1 MSCKVKYIENNYRA
15 DHPILAD
22 RLTDIYHS
30 VWKSITKSN
39 LFRKYGEGN
48 TATYLFSPAGTGQNK
63 KQLELISKINK
74 EFNAPEGKSLVR
86 SKLTVA
92 GNNSKV
98 EVDVNPLA
106 QQEWEKI
113 ATQGTLF
120 QKPTD
125 TVSSKAS
132 PKTIAMVKDFLTRIG
147 VDVKQMDKVVVNGV
161 KVDANGAALITQKL
175 VQVVEG
181 KEEVALTEEAMH
193 FAVEIIQQLD
203 PKLFNKLLKEI
214 NSYNILNDVFREYG
228 SDPNYQTA
236 DGKPDV
242 LKLKKEAIAK
252 VLTETV
258 INKNEG
264 LTEKPELIAKA
275 ESWWQTIVNALKSL
289 FQKSGFDQAAMQ
301 VLSGEFVGTVD
312 ELRDS
317 ENDVYLQKDK
327 QQQIYDSI
335 MDLKAKV
342 VKKDDGYYVDGVKV
356 LRRVTDLVSDWYDRR
371 FKAND
376 LTKSEF
382 AKAVDDLKAEKG
394 TAGHK
399 DIEHAFEVFV
409 DADGFLRTEPLNDDG
424 YVSKL
429 DPNDRT
435 MYEMLKVNLKERLN
449 SFPKENGGT
458 RFMSEAIVY
467 DPKRDLAGT
476 IDFLAIE
483 PDGKTNILDWKFMDL
498 NVDKYEDIPWYK
510 VNAWRLQMEQY
521 KAILQNVYNIN
532 AQDFKQTRMIPI
544 KAFYSQGNAKTGEL
558 PKLQSI
564 KIGDVSVQAIQDD
577 YLIPVGLEGE
587 KTGNKKIDALIEK
600 LNAVYKQISEKK
612 ALPSE
617 KLSKAE
623 QLNALFTA
631 IRQLQMK
638 GNVKPLLYQAK
649 VLNKQIKTTIDNY
662 NANWAGKDPKSFSEA
677 DMNAFQEEI
686 ETAQDALDMYT
697 KLDSELR
704 FLFTGDLSEED
715 KKIKEELRDTA
726 DDARDLQNDLNTVAE
741 EFADK
746 IIAGSVDVDN
756 LLSPEKIIK
765 GITRFFSST
774 TTLQLKGVEV
784 LFNKANKAFG
794 LASMDTLTET
804 KKLQALKEAYDKLA
818 TSKGLTIKNYFDLI
832 KKKDSNELIDEFNP
846 EFYKELRTRINDKDY
861 AWIRENVDAQEF
873 KKSLDEKLEEE
884 YKRID
889 DKARIGTDEEINSAI
904 VREKNDAKRKYD
916 ASTSESIGWL
926 QYDFVKKFP
935 DRSKWESNEWKELHK
950 PDNKAALDFY
960 NYIVEKNNEYK
971 EIGYINKAEARTFLP
986 YVRKGLMEKI
996 IFGGNISL
1004 GEQFFRSISIDE
1016 GDVGF
1021 GKVNPLTGKPIDTI
1035 PTYFTREIEGEV
1047 STDLFRTMALY
1058 NEMAIKYKYLSNI
1071 EAQARALVRV
1081 ERNKKAI
1088 ATSVFGKTEYKDGV
1102 LQYTPD
1108 NNENTKLVEDMVKA
1122 IVYGQK
1128 YLQSDSFDQLLGKF
1142 GKFGE
1147 KINSK
1152 IGYKLFPENLEGRQV
1167 SINKVIDQLNNTFQ
1181 LKALGLNILSA
1192 TSNLFGG
1199 TAQSIINSGK
1209 YFTADEFVGTELWLA
1224 TGKMNGEDKKMMIG
1238 ALEYFLPLTDNYNK
1252 EIAKKLSL
1260 SKLSQENIQE
1270 FLMVLM
1276 RNSDLHVQ
1284 TVNFFSFLKNSIV
1297 EDGKVVNAR
1306 EFLRATPE
1314 YANRY
1319 QGTAEQ
1325 RKALEQKF
1333 EEDVKKLVE
1342 EKGVLK
1348 LGSVVNNEFVIPGV
1362 DRKSDSVLDVRRKV
1376 QSLTKDAL
1384 GSLSEDDVRLINM
1397 SIYGKSFMMF
1407 KNWIPRLVD
1416 VRAGNLKYNSA
1427 SDAYEWGRM
1436 RMVFRVMS
1444 EDVLGSLTNLTNS
1457 LRANDK
1463 GVEFMRTLFEKKKAD
1478 YEKETGKELKMT
1490 EAEFMDLVRKNIK
1503 SQMVDVIFMLTLY
1516 GLFLGLK
1523 ANAPDDDED
1532 VRVKNQYK
1540 FLLKASDKLKDEIM
1554 YFYDPTSI
1562 TNLVSTGIFPSI
1574 GHITN
1579 YKTLVKNF
1587 MTENYAIAV
1596 GDEKLQEKNYVVK
1609 YLLRSFPV
1617 TSQAQGMLPM
1627 FFPDLAKDLGIKAQ
1641 SQSGFL
1647 R

>member
-15 DHPILAD
+15 EHPILAD

-30 VWKSITKSN
+30 VWKNITKSN
-39 LFRKYGEGN
+39 LFRKYGSGN

-63 KQLELISKINK
+63 KQLELINKINK

-92 GNNSKV
+92 GSNSKV

-113 ATQGTLF
+113 AVQGTLF

-132 PKTIAMVKDFLTRIG
+132 PKTLAMVRDFLTRIG
-147 VDVKQMDKVVVNGV
+147 VDVKKMDQIVVNGV

-175 VQVVEG
+175 VQVVED
-181 KEEVALTEEAMH
+181 KEDVALTEEAMH

-214 NSYNILNDVFREYG
+214 NSYNMLTEVFREYG

-275 ESWWQTIVNALKSL
+275 ESWWETIINALKSI

-312 ELRDS
+312 ELRAS

-327 QQQIYDSI
+327 QQQVYDSI
-335 MDLKAKV
+335 KDLQAKI
-342 VKKDDGYYVDGVKV
+342 VKDDDGYYVNGQKV
-356 LRRVTDLVSDWYDRR
+356 LTRVTDLVSSWYDRR

-399 DIEHAFEVFV
+399 DIEHAFELFV
-409 DADGFLRTEPLNDDG
+409 DADGFLRTDPLDDSG
-424 YVSKL
+424 YVSLL

-435 MYEMLKVNLKERLN
+435 MYEILKVNLKERLN
-449 SFPKENGGT
+449 SFPAGT
-458 RFMSEAIVY
+458 RFMSEAMVY
-467 DPKRDLAGT
+467 DAKRNLAGT

-498 NVDKYEDIPWYK
+498 NVDKYEDVPWYK
-510 VNAWRLQMEQY
+510 VNAWRVQMEQY
-521 KAILQNVYNIN
+521 KAILENVYNVSP
-532 AQDFKQTRMIPI
+532 QDFKQTRMIPI
-544 KAFYSQGNAKTGEL
+544 KAFYSQGNPKTGQL

-564 KIGDVSVQAIQDD
+564 KIGDVNVQAIQDD

-600 LNAVYKQISEKK
+600 LNSVYKQISEKK

-638 GNVKPLLYQAK
+638 SNVKPLLYQAK

-662 NANWAGKDPKSFSEA
+662 NTKWAGKDPKSFSEKE
-677 DMNAFQEEI
+677 MNTFQEEI

-715 KKIKEELRDTA
+715 KKLREELRDTA
-726 DDARDLQNDLNTVAE
+726 DDARDLHSDLNTVAE
-741 EFADK
+741 EFADT
-746 IIAGSVDVDN
+746 IIAASANVDN

-774 TTLQLKGVEV
+774 STIQLKGVQV

-804 KKLQALKEAYDKLA
+804 KKLQDYKEAYDKLA
-818 TSKGLTIKNYFDLI
+818 ASKGLTIKNYFDLI
-832 KKKDSNELIDEFNP
+832 KKKDSNELIDEFDP
-846 EFYKELRTRINDKDY
+846 KFYKELRTKINDRDY
-861 AWIRENVDAQEF
+861 TWIKANVDEQEL
-873 KKSLDEKLEEE
+873 KKFLDEKLEEE

-889 DKARIGTDEEINSAI
+889 DKARVGTDEEINSAI
-904 VREKNDAKRKYD
+904 VREKNDAKRKFD
-916 ASTSESIGWL
+916 ITSADSLGWL
-926 QYDFVKKFP
+926 QYDLVKKFP
-935 DRSKWESNEWKELHK
+935 DRSKWESNEWKELYK
-950 PDNKAALDFY
+950 PENKAALDFY
-960 NYIVEKNNEYK
+960 NYIIEKNKEYQ

-986 YVRKGLMEKI
+986 YVRKGLMEKL

-1016 GDVGF
+1016 GDIGY

-1035 PTYFTREIEGEV
+1035 PTYFTREIEGEI

-1108 NNENTKLVEDMVKA
+1108 NNENAKLVEDMVKA
-1122 IVYGQK
+1122 IIYGQK

-1147 KINSK
+1147 KINKK
-1152 IGYKLFPENLEGRQV
+1152 IGYNLFPENLEGRQI

-1181 LKALGLNILSA
+1181 LKALGLNVLSA

-1209 YFTADEFVGTELWLA
+1209 YFTADEFLGTELWLA
-1224 TGKMNGEDKKMMIG
+1224 AGKMNGEDKKLMIG

-1276 RNSDLHVQ
+1276 RNSDLHIQ

-1297 EDGKVVNAR
+1297 EDGKIVNAR

-1325 RKALEQKF
+1325 RKALEKKF

-1348 LGSVVNNEFVIPGV
+1348 LGSVVDNEFVIPGV
-1362 DRKSDSVLDVRRKV
+1362 DRKSDSVIDLRKKV

-1384 GSLSEDDVRLINM
+1384 GSLSADDVRLINM

-1457 LRANDK
+1457 LKANEK

-1478 YEKETGKELKMT
+1478 YEKETGKQLKMT

-1540 FLLKASDKLKDEIM
+1540 FLLKASDKLKDEIL

-1574 GHITN
+1574 SHITN

-1587 MTENYAIAV
+1587 LTENYAIAV
-1596 GDEKLQEKNYVVK
+1596 GDEELQEKTYVIK

-1627 FFPDLAKDLGIKAQ
+1627 FFPDVAKDLGIKAQ

>member
-1 MSCKVKYIENNYRA
+1 
-15 DHPILAD
+15 
-22 RLTDIYHS
+22 
-30 VWKSITKSN
+30 
-39 LFRKYGEGN
+39 
-48 TATYLFSPAGTGQNK
+48 
-63 KQLELISKINK
+63 
-74 EFNAPEGKSLVR
+74 
-86 SKLTVA
+86 
-92 GNNSKV
+92 
-98 EVDVNPLA
+98 
-106 QQEWEKI
+106 
-113 ATQGTLF
+113 
-120 QKPTD
+120 
-125 TVSSKAS
+125 
-132 PKTIAMVKDFLTRIG
+132 
-147 VDVKQMDKVVVNGV
+147 
-161 KVDANGAALITQKL
+161 
-175 VQVVEG
+175 
-181 KEEVALTEEAMH
+181 
-193 FAVEIIQQLD
+193 
-203 PKLFNKLLKEI
+203 
-214 NSYNILNDVFREYG
+214 
-228 SDPNYQTA
+228 
-236 DGKPDV
+236 
-242 LKLKKEAIAK
+242 
-252 VLTETV
+252 
-258 INKNEG
+258 
-264 LTEKPELIAKA
+264 
-275 ESWWQTIVNALKSL
+275 
-289 FQKSGFDQAAMQ
+289 MQ

-335 MDLKAKV
+335 KDLQAKV

-371 FKAND
+371 FKANE

-394 TAGHK
+394 TAGHA
-399 DIEHAFEVFV
+399 DIEHAFELFV
-409 DADGFLRTEPLNDDG
+409 DADGFLRPEPLNDDG
-424 YVSKL
+424 YVSQL

-435 MYEMLKVNLKERLN
+435 MYETLKANLKERLN

-458 RFMSEAIVY
+458 RFMAEAIVY
-467 DPKRDLAGT
+467 DPKRNLAGT

-889 DKARIGTDEEINSAI
+889 DKARVGTDEEINSAI

-926 QYDFVKKFP
+926 QYDLVKKFP

-986 YVRKGLMEKI
+986 YVRKG
-996 IFGGNISL
+996 
-1004 GEQFFRSISIDE
+1004 
-1016 GDVGF
+1016 
-1021 GKVNPLTGKPIDTI
+1021 
-1035 PTYFTREIEGEV
+1035 
-1047 STDLFRTMALY
+1047 
-1058 NEMAIKYKYLSNI
+1058 
-1071 EAQARALVRV
+1071 
-1081 ERNKKAI
+1081 
-1088 ATSVFGKTEYKDGV
+1088 
-1102 LQYTPD
+1102 
-1108 NNENTKLVEDMVKA
+1108 
-1122 IVYGQK
+1122 
-1128 YLQSDSFDQLLGKF
+1128 
-1142 GKFGE
+1142 
-1147 KINSK
+1147 
-1152 IGYKLFPENLEGRQV
+1152 
-1167 SINKVIDQLNNTFQ
+1167 
-1181 LKALGLNILSA
+1181 
-1192 TSNLFGG
+1192 
-1199 TAQSIINSGK
+1199 
-1209 YFTADEFVGTELWLA
+1209 
-1224 TGKMNGEDKKMMIG
+1224 
-1238 ALEYFLPLTDNYNK
+1238 
-1252 EIAKKLSL
+1252 
-1260 SKLSQENIQE
+1260 
-1270 FLMVLM
+1270 
-1276 RNSDLHVQ
+1276 
-1284 TVNFFSFLKNSIV
+1284 
-1297 EDGKVVNAR
+1297 
-1306 EFLRATPE
+1306 
-1314 YANRY
+1314 
-1319 QGTAEQ
+1319 
-1325 RKALEQKF
+1325 
-1333 EEDVKKLVE
+1333 
-1342 EKGVLK
+1342 
-1348 LGSVVNNEFVIPGV
+1348 
-1362 DRKSDSVLDVRRKV
+1362 
-1376 QSLTKDAL
+1376 
-1384 GSLSEDDVRLINM
+1384 
-1397 SIYGKSFMMF
+1397 
-1407 KNWIPRLVD
+1407 
-1416 VRAGNLKYNSA
+1416 
-1427 SDAYEWGRM
+1427 
-1436 RMVFRVMS
+1436 
-1444 EDVLGSLTNLTNS
+1444 
-1457 LRANDK
+1457 
-1463 GVEFMRTLFEKKKAD
+1463 
-1478 YEKETGKELKMT
+1478 
-1490 EAEFMDLVRKNIK
+1490 
-1503 SQMVDVIFMLTLY
+1503 
-1516 GLFLGLK
+1516 
-1523 ANAPDDDED
+1523 
-1532 VRVKNQYK
+1532 
-1540 FLLKASDKLKDEIM
+1540 
-1554 YFYDPTSI
+1554 
-1562 TNLVSTGIFPSI
+1562 
-1574 GHITN
+1574 
-1579 YKTLVKNF
+1579 
-1587 MTENYAIAV
+1587 
-1596 GDEKLQEKNYVVK
+1596 
-1609 YLLRSFPV
+1609 
-1617 TSQAQGMLPM
+1617 
-1627 FFPDLAKDLGIKAQ
+1627 
-1641 SQSGFL
+1641 
-1647 R
+1647 

>member
-63 KQLELISKINK
+63 KQLELINKINK

-113 ATQGTLF
+113 AVQGTLF

-236 DGKPDV
+236 DGKPDI

-498 NVDKYEDIPWYK
+498 NVDKYDDIPWYK

-521 KAILQNVYNIN
+521 KAILQNTYNVSP
-532 AQDFKQTRMIPI
+532 QDFKQTRMIPI
-544 KAFYSQGNAKTGEL
+544 KAFYSQGNAKTGDL

-564 KIGDVSVQAIQDD
+564 KIGDVSVKAIQDD

-677 DMNAFQEEI
+677 DMNVFQEEI

-726 DDARDLQNDLNTVAE
+726 DDARDLQSDLNTVAE
-741 EFADK
+741 EFADT
-746 IIAGSVDVDN
+746 IIAGSVEVDN

-784 LFNKANKAFG
+784 LFKKANKAFG

-804 KKLQALKEAYDKLA
+804 KRLQDLKEAYDKLA
-818 TSKGLTIKNYFDLI
+818 ASKGLTIKNYFDLI
-832 KKKDSNELIDEFNP
+832 KKKDSNELIDEFDSK
-846 EFYKELRTRINDKDY
+846 FYKELRTKINDKDY

-873 KKSLDEKLEEE
+873 KKFLDEKLEEE

-926 QYDFVKKFP
+926 QYDLVKKFP

-960 NYIVEKNNEYK
+960 NYIIEKNNEYK

-1004 GEQFFRSISIDE
+1004 GEQFLRSISIDE

-1021 GKVNPLTGKPIDTI
+1021 GKTNPLTGKPIDTI

-1047 STDLFRTMALY
+1047 STDLFRTIALY

-1081 ERNKKAI
+1081 EKNKKAI

-1152 IGYKLFPENLEGRQV
+1152 IGYKIFPENLEGRQV

-1181 LKALGLNILSA
+1181 LKALGLNVLSA

-1209 YFTADEFVGTELWLA
+1209 YFNPTDFIGTELWLA
-1224 TGKMNGEDKKMMIG
+1224 AGKMNGEDKKLVIG

-1297 EDGKVVNAR
+1297 EDGKIVNAR

-1444 EDVLGSLTNLTNS
+1444 EDLLGSLTNLTNS
-1457 LRANDK
+1457 LQANDK

-1503 SQMVDVIFMLTLY
+1503 SQMIDVIFMLTLY

-1532 VRVKNQYK
+1532 ETVKNQYK
-1540 FLLKASDKLKDEIM
+1540 FLLKASDKLKDEIL

-1562 TNLVSTGIFPSI
+1562 TSLVSSGIFPSI
-1574 GHITN
+1574 SHITN

-1587 MTENYAIAV
+1587 MIENYAIAV
-1596 GDEKLQEKNYVVK
+1596 GDEKLQEKNYVIK

>member
-22 RLTDIYHS
+22 RLTDLYHS
-30 VWKSITKSN
+30 IWKSITKSN

-63 KQLELISKINK
+63 KQLELINKINK

-92 GNNSKV
+92 GTNSKV

-113 ATQGTLF
+113 AVQGTLF

-394 TAGHK
+394 TAGHA
-399 DIEHAFEVFV
+399 DIEHAFELFV
-409 DADGFLRTEPLNDDG
+409 DADGFLRPEPLNDDG
-424 YVSKL
+424 YVSQL

-435 MYEMLKVNLKERLN
+435 MYETLKANLKERLN

-467 DPKRDLAGT
+467 DPKRNLAGT

-510 VNAWRLQMEQY
+510 VNAWRVQMEQY
-521 KAILQNVYNIN
+521 KAILQNTYNVN
-532 AQDFKQTRMIPI
+532 PQDFKQTRMIPI
-544 KAFYSQGNAKTGEL
+544 KAFYSQGNAKTGDL

-564 KIGDVSVQAIQDD
+564 KIGDVSVKAIQDD

-587 KTGNKKIDALIEK
+587 KTGNKKIDDLIEK
-600 LNAVYKQISEKK
+600 LNSVYKQISEKK

-649 VLNKQIKTTIDNY
+649 VLNKQIKTIIDNY
-662 NANWAGKDPKSFSEA
+662 KTNWAGKDPKSFSDA

-686 ETAQDALDMYT
+686 ETAQDALATYT

-704 FLFTGDLSEED
+704 FLFLGDLSEED
-715 KKIKEELRDTA
+715 KKLKEELRDTA
-726 DDARDLQNDLNTVAE
+726 DDARDLESDLTTVAE
-741 EFADK
+741 EFYDE
-746 IIAGSVDVDN
+746 IIAGSVGVTN

-774 TTLQLKGVEV
+774 TTIQLKGVEV
-784 LFNKANKAFG
+784 LFKKANKAFG

-804 KKLQALKEAYDKLA
+804 KRLQDYKEAYDKLA
-818 TSKGLTIKNYFDLI
+818 ASKGLTIKNYFDLI

-846 EFYKELRTRINDKDY
+846 EFYKELRTKINDKDY

-873 KKSLDEKLEEE
+873 KKFLDEKLEEE

-889 DKARIGTDEEINSAI
+889 DKARVGTDEEINSAI

-926 QYDFVKKFP
+926 QYDLVKKFP
-935 DRSKWESNEWKELHK
+935 DRSKWESKEWKELHK

-960 NYIVEKNNEYK
+960 NYIIEKNNEYK

-986 YVRKGLMEKI
+986 YVRKGLMEKL

-1004 GEQFFRSISIDE
+1004 GEQFLRSISIDE
-1016 GDVGF
+1016 GDIGF

-1071 EAQARALVRV
+1071 EAQARGLVRI

-1122 IVYGQK
+1122 IIYGQK

-1147 KINSK
+1147 KINNK
-1152 IGYKLFPENLEGRQV
+1152 IGYKIFPENLEGRQI

-1181 LKALGLNILSA
+1181 LKALGLNVLSA

-1209 YFTADEFVGTELWLA
+1209 YFTPDEFVGTELWLA
-1224 TGKMNGEDKKMMIG
+1224 AGKMNGEDKKTMIG

-1297 EDGKVVNAR
+1297 EDGKIVNAR

-1319 QGTAEQ
+1319 QGTTEQ

-1384 GSLSEDDVRLINM
+1384 GSLSEDDIRLINM

-1457 LRANDK
+1457 LQANDK

-1503 SQMVDVIFMLTLY
+1503 SQMIDVIFMLTLY

-1532 VRVKNQYK
+1532 ERVKNQYK
-1540 FLLKASDKLKDEIM
+1540 FLLKASDKLKDEIL

-1562 TNLVSTGIFPSI
+1562 TSLVSTGIFPSI

-1596 GDEKLQEKNYVVK
+1596 GDEKLQEKNYVIK

>member
-92 GNNSKV
+92 GTNSKV

-113 ATQGTLF
+113 AVQGTLF

-147 VDVKQMDKVVVNGV
+147 VNVKQMDKIVVNGV

-275 ESWWQTIVNALKSL
+275 ESWWQTIVNALKSI

-371 FKAND
+371 FKANE

-394 TAGHK
+394 TAGHA
-399 DIEHAFEVFV
+399 DIEHAFELFV
-409 DADGFLRTEPLNDDG
+409 DADGFLRPEPLNDDG
-424 YVSKL
+424 YVSQL

-435 MYEMLKVNLKERLN
+435 MYETLKANLKERLN

-458 RFMSEAIVY
+458 RFMAEAIVY
-467 DPKRDLAGT
+467 DPKRNLAGT

-726 DDARDLQNDLNTVAE
+726 DDARDLQSDLNTVAE

-873 KKSLDEKLEEE
+873 KKFLDEKLEEE

-926 QYDFVKKFP
+926 QYDLVKKFP

-1284 TVNFFSFLKNSIV
+1284 TVNFFSFLKNSII

-1348 LGSVVNNEFVIPGV
+1348 LGSVVNDEFVIPGV

>member
-63 KQLELISKINK
+63 KQLELINKINK

-92 GNNSKV
+92 GTNSKV

-113 ATQGTLF
+113 AVQGTLF

-132 PKTIAMVKDFLTRIG
+132 PKTLAIVKDFLTRIG
-147 VDVKQMDKVVVNGV
+147 VDIKQMDKVVVNGV

-236 DGKPDV
+236 DGKPDI

-335 MDLKAKV
+335 IDLKAKV

-394 TAGHK
+394 TAGHA
-399 DIEHAFEVFV
+399 DIEHAFELFV
-409 DADGFLRTEPLNDDG
+409 DADGFLRPEPLNDDG
-424 YVSKL
+424 YVSQL

-435 MYEMLKVNLKERLN
+435 MYETLKANLKERLN

-498 NVDKYEDIPWYK
+498 NVDKYDDIPWYK

-521 KAILQNVYNIN
+521 KAILQNTYNVSP
-532 AQDFKQTRMIPI
+532 QDFKQTRMIPI
-544 KAFYSQGNAKTGEL
+544 KAFYSQGNAKTGDL

-564 KIGDVSVQAIQDD
+564 KIGDVSVKAIQDD

-649 VLNKQIKTTIDNY
+649 VLNKQIKTTIDTY
-662 NANWAGKDPKSFSEA
+662 NTTWAGKDPKSFSEEE
-677 DMNAFQEEI
+677 MNTFQEEI

-704 FLFTGDLSEED
+704 FLFLGDLSEED

-726 DDARDLQNDLNTVAE
+726 DDARDLQSDLNTVAE
-741 EFADK
+741 EFADT
-746 IIAGSVDVDN
+746 IIAGSVEVDN

-784 LFNKANKAFG
+784 LFKKANKAFG
-794 LASMDTLTET
+794 LSSMDTLTET
-804 KKLQALKEAYDKLA
+804 KRLQDLKEAYDKLA
-818 TSKGLTIKNYFDLI
+818 ASKGLTIKNYFDLI

-846 EFYKELRTRINDKDY
+846 EFYKELRTKINDKDY

-926 QYDFVKKFP
+926 QYDLVKKFP

-960 NYIVEKNNEYK
+960 NYIIERNNEYK

-1004 GEQFFRSISIDE
+1004 GEQFLRSISIDE

-1021 GKVNPLTGKPIDTI
+1021 GKTNPLTGKPIDTI

-1147 KINSK
+1147 KINKK
-1152 IGYKLFPENLEGRQV
+1152 IGYNIFPENLEGRQV

-1181 LKALGLNILSA
+1181 LKALGLNVLSA

-1209 YFTADEFVGTELWLA
+1209 YFNPNDFIGTELWLA
-1224 TGKMNGEDKKMMIG
+1224 AGKMNGEDKKMMIG

-1260 SKLSQENIQE
+1260 NKLSQENIQE

-1444 EDVLGSLTNLTNS
+1444 EDLLGSLTNLTNS
-1457 LRANDK
+1457 LQANDK

-1503 SQMVDVIFMLTLY
+1503 SQMIDVIFMLTLY

-1532 VRVKNQYK
+1532 ETVKNQYK
-1540 FLLKASDKLKDEIM
+1540 FLLKASDKLKDEIL

-1562 TNLVSTGIFPSI
+1562 TSLVSSGIFPSI